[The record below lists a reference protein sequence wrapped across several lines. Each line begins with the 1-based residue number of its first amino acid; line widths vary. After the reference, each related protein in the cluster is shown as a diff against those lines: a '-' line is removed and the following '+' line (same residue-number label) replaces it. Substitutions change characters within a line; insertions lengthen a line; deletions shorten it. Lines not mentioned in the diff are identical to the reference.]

1 MDNQVKNRQ
10 IYNREIVKKI
20 SEMVEKYPD
29 LRFTQILLCMEIL
42 DKKRDL
48 FYEESLTTLMRIKDI
63 Q

>member
-29 LRFTQILLCMEIL
+29 LRFTQILLNMEIL

-48 FYEESLTTLMRIKDI
+48 FYEESLTTLMRVKDI
-63 Q
+63 